1 MTKDRLNI
9 LSVLFLVVLF
19 CSTVYAS
26 PVITVDSAF
35 TTSAE
40 AVANMT
46 GCDNQFPVVN
56 TFSWNAPV
64 TFFVR
69 YSGGVKGAIFDV
81 NWYSNGDLVFSDTHE
96 IQNASGCFWTQRT
109 HISQMPGTGQI
120 IASYNEEQLF
130 VLDFSV
136 TSSCAAERLALADEK
151 GLNVLRGFRDD
162 VLSQSEIGR
171 EIIETYYCNT
181 DRIVEVLEESLVLKG
196 IAAALI
202 DLFICYLED

>member
-64 TFFVR
+64 TFL
-69 YSGGVKGAIFDV
+69 SGILVGLRVLYLMLTGTQMETLYLVIPMKYKMQAAVSGHRGLTSAKCREPVKSLQAI
-81 NWYSNGDLVFSDTHE
+81 
-96 IQNASGCFWTQRT
+96 
-109 HISQMPGTGQI
+109 MK
-120 IASYNEEQLF
+120 
-130 VLDFSV
+130 
-136 TSSCAAERLALADEK
+136 SSCLCLILA
-151 GLNVLRGFRDD
+151 
-162 VLSQSEIGR
+162 
-171 EIIETYYCNT
+171 
-181 DRIVEVLEESLVLKG
+181 
-196 IAAALI
+196 
-202 DLFICYLED
+202 